1 MNIAIPLFGTR
12 ISPRFDCA
20 PQLLVITADKSRR
33 TTGQSAELSIQHLDS
48 RERIRLVEA
57 QGVEVL
63 ICGGI
68 TNEEL
73 QQLQERAIDVIPWV
87 TGQFGKALKLFLA
100 DRLVPGAILCPGGRV
115 TQWGFCKHKRTPGQ
129 GGS

>member
-20 PQLLVITADKSRR
+20 PQLLVTAADLECR
-33 TTGQSAELSIQHLDS
+33 TTGPATEISIQHLDS
-48 RERIRLVEA
+48 RDRIRLLEA
-57 QGVEVL
+57 QGAGVL

-87 TGQFGKALKLFLA
+87 TGQAGKALKLFLA
-100 DRLVPGAILCPGGRV
+100 DRLVPGAILCPGGRIR
-115 TQWGFCKHKRTPGQ
+115 QWGFCKNTRTPGR
-129 GGS
+129 GGT